1 MADSTLTYFCKQ
13 RTMVSILNLRARTM
27 FNNDFLILRLLME
40 NSAGLFGSDMIE
52 LSKGQLKR
60 GSAYTTLQRME
71 DRGLI
76 KSELKDGAAGDLP
89 RRLHRITGLGQTSYQ
104 NALASHGLVQA
115 TAMGMNGA
123 FTV

>member
-1 MADSTLTYFCKQ
+1 MEKPVDGN
-13 RTMVSILNLRARTM
+13 NLPAEVGNRII
-27 FNNDFLILRLLME
+27 DKP
-40 NSAGLFGSDMIE
+40 E
-52 LSKGQLKR
+52 LPPQGVTTDNEVYTEVVLGKGQLKR

>member
-1 MADSTLTYFCKQ
+1 
-13 RTMVSILNLRARTM
+13 M

-40 NSAGLFGSDMIE
+40 NSAGLFGSEMIE

-76 KSELKDGAAGDLP
+76 KSELKAGVVGDLP
-89 RRLHRITGLGQTSYQ
+89 RRLHRITGLGQTTYRR
-104 NALASHGLVQA
+104 ALTSHGLVQVA
-115 TAMGMNGA
+115 DSLAHGA
-123 FTV
+123 ITT